1 VGSLPANRV
10 AESRCLRRKPV
21 LARAFRVRN
30 IGNVIASQPHSWLA
44 DNLAEEV
51 SSKQLLKTPCTIDIQ
66 VPGIAMSQRR
76 ILRVQ

>member
-1 VGSLPANRV
+1 M
-10 AESRCLRRKPV
+10 
-21 LARAFRVRN
+21 
-30 IGNVIASQPHSWLA
+30 IASQPHSWLA

-76 ILRVQ
+76 VLRAQQLQVAGAAVAVTLM